1 MLRLLES
8 GADRRRRR
16 TARGSFVLS
25 DVRVVWYTFCFV
37 YVVDPSMASST
48 GSVTCHVDTTFS
60 RAARISAEAEGERCV
75 CCSRMCCLF
84 GGVNRLDCVCDAI
97 RACQFD
103 WIRVMSRRRVE
114 SGADLRRSKDG
125 ERWCACYSRMWC
137 WLFYL

>member
-1 MLRLLES
+1 M
-8 GADRRRRR
+8 
-16 TARGSFVLS
+16 LS

-84 GGVNRLDCVCDAI
+84 GGVNRLDCVCVA
-97 RACQFD
+97 RFANHYGQFD
-103 WIRVMSRRRVE
+103 LIGVMSRRHDLLE
-114 SGADLRRSKDG
+114 SGADRRRNRR
-125 ERWCACYSRMWC
+125 ERGVGVVLGCAGC
-137 WLFYL
+137 LVV